1 MCEFCTKHGEG
12 KKWYEIMENY
22 SRELLNDPGR
32 RTYIEQFVP
41 RVRKSSKD
49 NLSRLEWVKKKM
61 PLAHRFIRKIA
72 NVSAKKFHFGQVVP
86 LEDAEKILE
95 DAKREAETI
104 KKEAQLSAKE
114 VVYQL
119 KSEAEKEIKEKRG
132 GKHFFMSFEVGQIL
146 EGTVS
151 GITKFGA
158 FISLPGGKTGM
169 VHISE
174 IDDSYVTDIH
184 KYLKQND
191 RVKVKVLA
199 VDERGKIS
207 LSIRR
212 AQEPSMSFEE
222 RLAKFLKDSE
232 ERLQDIKKNR
242 ESKRGGGYWRGRG

>member
-1 MCEFCTKHGEG
+1 
-12 KKWYEIMENY
+12 
-22 SRELLNDPGR
+22 
-32 RTYIEQFVP
+32 
-41 RVRKSSKD
+41 
-49 NLSRLEWVKKKM
+49 
-61 PLAHRFIRKIA
+61 
-72 NVSAKKFHFGQVVP
+72 
-86 LEDAEKILE
+86 
-95 DAKREAETI
+95 
-104 KKEAQLSAKE
+104 
-114 VVYQL
+114 
-119 KSEAEKEIKEKRG
+119 
-132 GKHFFMSFEVGQIL
+132 MSFEVGQIL

-232 ERLQDIKKNR
+232 GRLQDIKKNR